1 MLCWKAMWKSGRD
14 TRKTSKW
21 ALPEPAAM
29 QDPQDP
35 VLMLS
40 PHPQLPGHPH
50 SVELPYPIPFPSLCF
65 SLPSVL
71 MGVGGGYGFAG
82 CKACKACKYRAFDLA
97 LIALAWQR
105 NKRKRK
111 KRSGTADKIM
121 LGSGWLGAALS
132 QELQSLGLV

>member
-50 SVELPYPIPFPSLCF
+50 SVELPRPIPIPSLCF
-65 SLPSVL
+65 SLPSAV

-82 CKACKACKYRAFDLA
+82 CKACKYRAFDLA

-111 KRSGTADKIM
+111 KRSGTADKIT